1 MANHKEGLQ
10 LCVFLLETMRYNH
23 KPLYEVIVEMA
34 HREGLAGA
42 TVFRGMEGYGMDH
55 LLHTNRLVDLSVD
68 LPVIVEIVDAPE
80 TIRRFLPLL
89 DQVISLG
96 VATLSP
102 VQIVKDS
109 ARERVWGC

>member
-1 MANHKEGLQ
+1 MANQKEGLQ
-10 LCVFLLETMRYNH
+10 LCVFLLETMRHNH

-34 HREGLAGA
+34 HHEGLAGA
-42 TVFRGMEGYGMDH
+42 TVYRGMEGYGMDH

-109 ARERVWGC
+109 ARERV

>member
-1 MANHKEGLQ
+1 LANQKEGLQ
-10 LCVFLLETMRYNH
+10 LCVFLLETMYYNH

-34 HREGLAGA
+34 HGEGLAGA
-42 TVFRGMEGYGMDH
+42 IVYRGIESYGMDH

-68 LPVIVEIVDAPE
+68 LPVMVEIVDTPQ

-89 DQVISLG
+89 DQVIALG

-102 VQIVKDS
+102 VQIVKCS
-109 ARERVWGC
+109 ARERAWSC